1 MSEDDRLKLPTFNE
15 LKALDEKALIDRID
29 AMIWQ
34 VEVGPLST
42 AGGAD
47 KAAVILRA
55 QYIMQELGRRT
66 QARQT
71 RTMKNYSL
79 VVALMAILIMAT
91 RIWPVVW
98 PLIAPP

>member
-1 MSEDDRLKLPTFNE
+1 
-15 LKALDEKALIDRID
+15 LDEKGLIDRID

-42 AGGAD
+42 ADGAD

-71 RTMKNYSL
+71 RTMKNYTL

-91 RIWPVVW
+91 RVW
-98 PLIAPP
+98 PAAWSLVVPP

>member
-1 MSEDDRLKLPTFNE
+1 
-15 LKALDEKALIDRID
+15 
-29 AMIWQ
+29 
-34 VEVGPLST
+34 
-42 AGGAD
+42 
-47 KAAVILRA
+47 
-55 QYIMQELGRRT
+55 MQELGRRT

-98 PLIAPP
+98 PLIVPP

>member
-1 MSEDDRLKLPTFNE
+1 MNEDDRLKLPTFNE
-15 LKALDEKALIDRID
+15 LRTLDDKGLIDRID

-55 QYIMQELGRRT
+55 QYVMQELGRR
-66 QARQT
+66 R
-71 RTMKNYSL
+71 R
-79 VVALMAILIMAT
+79 
-91 RIWPVVW
+91 RGRRGP
-98 PLIAPP
+98 

>member
-55 QYIMQELGRRT
+55 QLSMST
-66 QARQT
+66 QSDVFSAV
-71 RTMKNYSL
+71 SDHG
-79 VVALMAILIMAT
+79 I
-91 RIWPVVW
+91 
-98 PLIAPP
+98 